1 MEDTM
6 KKANAPDKEGAGGGG
21 GPGGKGKSS
30 GGQSSSKEG
39 SANAPDTPDT
49 SVLARYS
56 PTEGAQSH
64 PDWIKKKFPTYIEP
78 HGKHEATSV
87 RELTHNGHVIRIIT
101 TYRVEVDGK
110 PADMHLSVDEDGQVY
125 THATPFVTYASAVDL
140 MKEVMDAYPDA
151 FSNADAGA
159 GPQNEH
165 EHGDAQGN
173 AHDHG
178 HSETGGGEQS

>member
-1 MEDTM
+1 MM
-6 KKANAPDKEGAGGGG
+6 KRANAPDKEGAGGGG
-21 GPGGKGKSS
+21 GPDGKGKSS
-30 GGQSSSKEG
+30 GGHSPSKEG
-39 SANAPDTPDT
+39 SANMPGTPDT
-49 SVLARYS
+49 SVLAHYS

-64 PDWIKKKFPTYIEP
+64 PDWIKKKFPAYIEP
-78 HGKHEATSV
+78 HGKHDATSV

-151 FSNADAGA
+151 FSDDAGDEA
-159 GPQNEH
+159 QNEH
-165 EHGDAQGN
+165 DHDQGH

-178 HSETGGGEQS
+178 HGDAGEGGQS